1 MASITSSINLIDQMS
16 PVLFG
21 ITSAI
26 DSVVTAMDTA
36 GQSMDNAFDPNVIR
50 QARTAIGEA
59 NARLHEMEENIRR
72 GAQQQQNLNRQIQ
85 AGRSEMNSFA
95 SSITRMVTAYAGIH
109 TIKSLISA
117 GDEYT
122 QTQARLNMLVDS
134 QSELAELQ
142 DQIFASAQ
150 RSRAEYMATAD
161 VVAKLALRA
170 GDVWDNNAQT
180 VQFAENLNK
189 MFVIAGAS
197 TEEMNSAS
205 LQLTQALGSGVLR
218 GEELNAVFES
228 APNIIQTIADYLDV
242 PIGKIREMASDGEI
256 TADIVKNALLGA
268 TNEINE
274 QFESMPM
281 TWAQAW
287 TEIKNTGV
295 YAFQELYE
303 EMNEFLNSDTGQVFM
318 QGLIESIIFLR
329 NIASATFQVFE
340 WGAGLI
346 IENWNVIE
354 PFLIGIAVA
363 IGTYM
368 VSNALKSS
376 VAWAMANW
384 PFLVIIGTIAAIIY
398 VLHKLGVKNSEIV
411 GTICGELNVV
421 KEYFSNVQL
430 AAKLCGAG
438 MSAYLGATAKN
449 IPIAF
454 KNGFLNVKAWFWDM
468 EAAIIKGVAN
478 ICEKLNRIPGVDID
492 TSGLYS
498 SAQAAADLASGIRDQ
513 KGTYVDADAEATKAT
528 DAIIDKYGSPFEDGW
543 QSKAFKQGYDWG
555 SNFVDSIGDVL
566 NDIDGIMNKY
576 SAENLQKLAGVD
588 DINSKLDSINK
599 NTKDTAK
606 AVSLSATD
614 IQYMLDISS
623 RKSIDRYTTSKIN
636 VNITNNN
643 SVNSELD
650 LDGVANKMSR
660 KVLKQ
665 IQEEW
670 SSGVSR

>member
-59 NARLHEMEENIRR
+59 NARLNEMEENIRR

-85 AGRSEMNSFA
+85 VGRNEMNYFA
-95 SSITRMVTAYAGIH
+95 RSITSMVTAYAGIH
-109 TIKSLISA
+109 TIKNLISA

-122 QTQARLNMLVDS
+122 QTQARLNMLVSS
-134 QSELAELQ
+134 QEELNELQ

-228 APNIIQTIADYLDV
+228 APNVIQTIADYLGV
-242 PIGKIREMASDGEI
+242 GIGEIRDMASEGEI

-303 EMNEFLNSDTGQVFM
+303 EMNKFLNSDTGKAFM
-318 QGLIESIIFLR
+318 QGLIESVIFLR
-329 NIASATFQVFE
+329 NVAMATFQVFE
-340 WGAGLI
+340 WGAELI
-346 IENWNVIE
+346 IDNWSVVE

-363 IGTYM
+363 MGTYM
-368 VSNALKSS
+368 VTNAVKSAA
-376 VAWAMANW
+376 AWALANL
-384 PFLVIIGTIAAIIY
+384 PFLAIIGTVAAIIY
-398 VLHKLGVKNSEIV
+398 VLHKLGVKNSQIV
-411 GTICGELNVV
+411 GTICGGLNIV
-421 KEYFSNVQL
+421 KEYFNNVSI

-438 MSAYLGATAKN
+438 ISTYFGAVAQN
-449 IPIAF
+449 IPTAF

-498 SAQAAADLASGIRDQ
+498 SAQVAADLASSTRDK
-513 KGTYVDADAEATKAT
+513 KGTYIDADAEATKAT
-528 DAIIDKYGSPFEDGW
+528 DAIIAKYGSPFEAGW
-543 QSKAFKQGYDWG
+543 NTKAFKEGYNWG
-555 SNFVDSIGDVL
+555 SNFVDSIGNTLDE
-566 NDIDGIMNKY
+566 IDGIMNKY
-576 SAENLQKLAGVD
+576 SADNLQKLAGVD
-588 DINSKLDSINK
+588 DISSTLDNIDK

-614 IQYMLDISS
+614 IQYMLDIAS

-636 VNITNNN
+636 VSITNNN

-650 LDGVANKMSR
+650 LDGITNKMSR

>member
-16 PVLFG
+16 PVLFS

-26 DSVVTAMDTA
+26 DNVVTAMDTA
-36 GQSMDNAFDPNVIR
+36 GQGMDNAFDPNVVR

-85 AGRSEMNSFA
+85 HGRSEMNSFA

-242 PIGKIREMASDGEI
+242 DIGKIRGMASEGEI

-318 QGLIESIIFLR
+318 QGLINSIIFLR
-329 NIASATFQVFE
+329 NVAMVTFQIFE
-340 WGAGLI
+340 WGSELI
-346 IENWNVIE
+346 INNWSVIE

-368 VSNALKSS
+368 VTNAVKSAA
-376 VAWAMANW
+376 AWAAVNW
-384 PFLVIIGTIAAIIY
+384 PFLVIIGTVAAIIY
-398 VLHKLGVKNSEIV
+398 VLHKLGVKNSQIV
-411 GTICGELNVV
+411 GGICGGLNVA
-421 KEYFSNVQL
+421 KEAFVNFGEL
-430 AAKLCGAG
+430 MELTWDAITAGAD
-438 MSAYLGATAKN
+438 ATAQN
-449 IPIAF
+449 FVTAF
-454 KNGFLNVKAWFWDM
+454 KNGFLNVKAWLWDL
-468 EAAIIKGVAN
+468 EADIITGVAN
-478 ICEKLNRIPGVDID
+478 IAEKLNRLPGINID
-492 TSGLYS
+492 TSGLYA
-498 SAQAAADLASGIRDQ
+498 SAQTASSLADNARGKKGEYIDVGAAMDAAAS
-513 KGTYVDADAEATKAT
+513 
-528 DAIIDKYGSPFEDGW
+528 KYSPFEAGW
-543 QSKAFKQGYDWG
+543 NTKAFKEGYNWG
-555 SNFVDSIGDVL
+555 SNFVDSIGNTLDE
-566 NDIDGIMNKY
+566 IDGIMNKY
-576 SAENLQKLAGVD
+576 SADNLQKLAGVD
-588 DINSKLDSINK
+588 DISSTLDNIDK

-614 IQYMLDISS
+614 IQYMLDIAS

-636 VNITNNN
+636 VSITNNN

-650 LDGVANKMSR
+650 LDGITNKMSR

>member
-1 MASITSSINLIDQMS
+1 MASITSSINLVDKMS
-16 PVLFG
+16 PVLFN

-26 DSVVTAMDTA
+26 DNVITVMESA
-36 GQSMDNAFDPNVIR
+36 GQSMDNAFDTRAIYN
-50 QARTAIGEA
+50 ARTAIGEA
-59 NARLHEMEENIRR
+59 NARLHEMENNIKES
-72 GAQQQQNLNRQIQ
+72 ANQQQRFNKKIKEGQQEASILASRIT
-85 AGRSEMNSFA
+85 SFV
-95 SSITRMVTAYAGIH
+95 SAYAGIH
-109 TIKSLISA
+109 TIKSLISS

-122 QTQARLNMLVDS
+122 QTQARLNMLVDN
-134 QSELAELQ
+134 QTELVELQ
-142 DQIFASAQ
+142 NQIFASAQ
-150 RSRAEYMATAD
+150 RSRAEYLATAD

-242 PIGKIREMASDGEI
+242 DIGKIRDMASEGEI

-295 YAFQELYE
+295 YAFQEVYE
-303 EMNEFLNSDTGQVFM
+303 EMNRFLNSDTGQVFM
-318 QGLIESIIFLR
+318 KGLSSSIIFLR
-329 NIASATFQVFE
+329 NVAMATFKVFE
-340 WGAGLI
+340 WGAELI
-346 IENWNVIE
+346 IDNWSIVE

-363 IGTYM
+363 MGTYM
-368 VSNALKSS
+368 VINATKAA
-376 VAWAMANW
+376 VAWAAANW
-384 PFLVIIGTIAAIIY
+384 PFLVLIGTIAAIIY
-398 VLHKLGVKNSEIV
+398 VLHKLGVKNSQIV
-411 GTICGELNVV
+411 GSICGSLNVV
-421 KEYFSNVQL
+421 KEYFNNVAI

-438 MSAYLGATAKN
+438 ISAYFGAVAKN

-454 KNGFLNVKAWFWDM
+454 KNGFLNIKAWFWDW
-468 EAAIIKGVAN
+468 ESDIITGIAN
-478 ICEKLNRIPGVDID
+478 ICEKLNKIPGVNID
-492 TSGLYS
+492 TSGMYS
-498 SAQAAADLASGIRDQ
+498 SAKVAADLANSTRRK
-513 KGTYVDADAEATKAT
+513 KGTYVDADAAATKAT
-528 DAIIDKYGSPFEDGW
+528 DAIIAKYGSPFEDGW
-543 QSKAFKQGYDWG
+543 QTEAFKKGYNWG
-555 SNFVDSIGDVL
+555 SNFVDSVGDTL
-566 NDIDGIMNKY
+566 SEIDGIMNKY

-588 DINSKLDSINK
+588 DINSKLDKIDK

-614 IQYMLDISS
+614 TKYMLDIA
-623 RKSIDRYTTSKIN
+623 RGKSIDRYTTSKIN
-636 VNITNNN
+636 LNVVNNN
-643 SVNSELD
+643 NVNKDLD
-650 LDGVANKMSR
+650 LDGIVNKMSR
-660 KVLKQ
+660 KMLKG

-670 SSGVSR
+670 SSSVSR

>member
-1 MASITSSINLIDQMS
+1 MASLTSSINLIDRMS

-26 DSVVTAMDTA
+26 DNVLTAMESA
-36 GQSMDNAFDPNVIR
+36 GNGMDNAFDPNVVR

-85 AGRSEMNSFA
+85 HGRSEMNSFA
-95 SSITRMVTAYAGIH
+95 SSITRMATAYAGIH

-228 APNIIQTIADYLDV
+228 APNIIQTIADYLGV
-242 PIGKIREMASDGEI
+242 GIGEIRDMASEGEI

-318 QGLIESIIFLR
+318 QGLINSIIFLR
-329 NIASATFQVFE
+329 NVAMVTFQIFE
-340 WGAGLI
+340 WGSELI
-346 IENWNVIE
+346 INNWSVIE

-368 VSNALKSS
+368 VTNAVKSAA
-376 VAWAMANW
+376 AWAAVNW
-384 PFLVIIGTIAAIIY
+384 PFLVIIGTVAAIIY
-398 VLHKLGVKNSEIV
+398 VLHKLGVKNSQIV
-411 GTICGELNVV
+411 GGICGGLNVA
-421 KEYFSNVQL
+421 KEAFVNFGEL
-430 AAKLCGAG
+430 MELTWDAITAGAD
-438 MSAYLGATAKN
+438 ATAQN
-449 IPIAF
+449 FVTAF
-454 KNGFLNVKAWFWDM
+454 KNGFLNVKAWLWDL
-468 EAAIIKGVAN
+468 EADIITGVAN
-478 ICEKLNRIPGVDID
+478 IAEKLNRLPGINID
-492 TSGLYS
+492 TSGLYA
-498 SAQAAADLASGIRDQ
+498 SAQTASSLADNARGKKGEYIDVGAAMDAAAS
-513 KGTYVDADAEATKAT
+513 
-528 DAIIDKYGSPFEDGW
+528 KYNPFEAGW
-543 QSKAFKQGYDWG
+543 NTKAFKEGYNWG
-555 SNFVDSIGDVL
+555 SNFVDSIGNTLDE
-566 NDIDGIMNKY
+566 IDGIMNKY
-576 SAENLQKLAGVD
+576 SGNNLRKLAGVD
-588 DINSKLDSINK
+588 GINSKLDKIDK

-614 IQYMLDISS
+614 TKYMLDIA
-623 RKSIDRYTTSKIN
+623 RGKSIDRYTTSKIN
-636 VNITNNN
+636 LNVVNNN
-643 SVNSELD
+643 NVNKDLD
-650 LDGVANKMSR
+650 LDGIVNKMSR
-660 KVLKQ
+660 KMLKG